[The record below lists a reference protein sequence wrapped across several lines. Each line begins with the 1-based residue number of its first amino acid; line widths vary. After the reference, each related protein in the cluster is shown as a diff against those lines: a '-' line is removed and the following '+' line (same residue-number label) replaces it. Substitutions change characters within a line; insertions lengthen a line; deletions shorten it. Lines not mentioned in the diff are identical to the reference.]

1 MSGTMS
7 GAMSLDGLCRNGL
20 AALDRALSGE
30 AAPETDPIADAT
42 RCTAE
47 LRDELIARL
56 RRGDSGAEQ
65 LLAQANALLSEL
77 VAAEFPVAGFRR
89 ERIEK
94 AREAYRALVARR
106 LS

>member
-1 MSGTMS
+1 MN
-7 GAMSLDGLCRNGL
+7 LDGLCRNGL
-20 AALDRALSGE
+20 AALDQALSGE
-30 AAPETDPIADAT
+30 VAPENDPIAEAT

-47 LRDELIARL
+47 LRDELIARA
-56 RRGDSGAEQ
+56 RRGDAGAAQ

-94 AREAYRALVARR
+94 AREAYRSLVGRR

>member
-1 MSGTMS
+1 MN
-7 GAMSLDGLCRNGL
+7 LDGLCRDGL

-30 AAPETDPIADAT
+30 AAPENDPIAEAT
-42 RCTAE
+42 RCTAG
-47 LRDELIARL
+47 LRDELIARA
-56 RRGDSGAEQ
+56 RRGDAGAAQ

-94 AREAYRALVARR
+94 ARDAYRALVARR